1 LKKGRKRRLG
11 SFPQFSIFNFQFSI
25 QTGTVPRDFI
35 STRKEP
41 DVPSNT
47 FSWFFREALRRL
59 WVSKR
64 TSFVAVTMIAI
75 SLLIVGSFLLV
86 AENLGRAAARWQGK
100 SRIVIY
106 LEPTASVQDAQAVDA
121 YLAARSELSKRRYVT
136 REEALARF
144 RSYFANLSEVVGQL
158 EENPFPPSYEVEVD
172 PRLAQ
177 SRGLVNNIGA
187 LRAMR
192 GVDQVQYD
200 WEWLTRLRRVINIIN
215 IAGLVAGGILGIA
228 ACFTIANVI
237 RLTMMLY
244 REEIEIMRLVGATE
258 RIIRGPFL
266 IEGFLQGTIGGIVAV
281 GLLFGLYEAARRS
294 LAPSASILW
303 SFLFLGFL
311 PWQKTLA
318 LVAGGMFAGWFGS
331 WLSVRERGD

>member
-1 LKKGRKRRLG
+1 M
-11 SFPQFSIFNFQFSI
+11 
-25 QTGTVPRDFI
+25 PRDFI
-35 STRKEP
+35 SPRKEP
-41 DVPSNT
+41 EVPSNT
-47 FSWFFREALRRL
+47 VSWFFREALRRI

-64 TSFVAVTMIAI
+64 TSFVAVAMIAI

-86 AENLGRAAARWQGK
+86 AENLGRAAARWQGR

-106 LEPTASVQDAQAVDA
+106 LENAATPADTKAIDAF
-121 YLAARSELSKRRYVT
+121 LAARPELSRRRYVT

-144 RSYFANLSEVVGQL
+144 KTYFANMSDVVGQL
-158 EENPFPPSYEVEVD
+158 EENPFPPSYEVEID

-177 SRGLVNNIGA
+177 SRGLVNHITA

-192 GVDQVQYD
+192 GVEQVQYD
-200 WEWLTRLRRVINIIN
+200 WEWLTRLHRVVNIIN
-215 IAGLVAGGILGIA
+215 IIGLVAGGILGIA

-266 IEGFLQGTIGGIVAV
+266 IEGLLQGTIGGFAAI
-281 GLLFGLYEAARRS
+281 GLLYALYEAARRS
-294 LAPSASILW
+294 LDPSTSMLW

-311 PWQKTLA
+311 PWQKIAA

-331 WLSVRERGD
+331 WLSVREKSAE